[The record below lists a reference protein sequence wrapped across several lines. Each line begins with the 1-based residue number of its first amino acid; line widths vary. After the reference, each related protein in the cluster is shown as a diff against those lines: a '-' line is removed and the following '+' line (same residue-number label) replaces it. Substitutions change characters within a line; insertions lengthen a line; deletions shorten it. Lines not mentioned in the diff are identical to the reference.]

1 MEDSEDHRQQ
11 NITLAKNLNQTKVEL
26 REKKKDIVLYKSQ
39 LRFQEDVN
47 YKLQKDHLEVLENVN
62 QLKNQLDETF
72 VRNTIGYMNL
82 SKQMEQLQT
91 KVFQNARKSGSY
103 RPIDGFNSTL
113 NSTFNDSRSSFHS
126 KVKFSR
132 NSLNSSA
139 SLFGRNASITNTS
152 RRSDFDF
159 SFENNMNANNTFRL
173 NSTSNDSLFN
183 TAFIEDDVDMEKCSS
198 KKIKKKS
205 TKQRKATSMKKVKTK
220 SVKQSSTYTELQ
232 QSSANC
238 SIISSRG
245 RLVKKVD
252 YKEEAQ
258 HASKFKYFNCSFG

>member
-1 MEDSEDHRQQ
+1 MEGSEDHRQQ
-11 NITLAKNLNQTKVEL
+11 NITLAKNLNETKVQL
-26 REKKKDIVLYKSQ
+26 REKKKDIVSYKSQ
-39 LRFQEDVN
+39 LRSQEDVN
-47 YKLQKDHLEVLENVN
+47 YKLKNDQLAVLEHVN

-72 VRNTIGYMNL
+72 VHNTIGYMIL
-82 SKQMEQLQT
+82 SKQMERFQT
-91 KVFQNARKSGSY
+91 QVFQNARKSGSY
-103 RPIDGFNSTL
+103 RPIGGF
-113 NSTFNDSRSSFHS
+113 NSTFNDSRSSYHS
-126 KVKFSR
+126 KIKFSR

-139 SLFGRNASITNTS
+139 SLLGRNASITNTS
-152 RRSDFDF
+152 RRSGCDF

-198 KKIKKKS
+198 KKAKKKS
-205 TKQRKATSMKKVKTK
+205 TKQSKATSIKKVKTK
-220 SVKQSSTYTELQ
+220 SVKQSSTSTYTELQ

-252 YKEEAQ
+252 YKEDAQ